1 MKRIE
6 DDIKLSKSLFS
17 YLKGELSEQEKQ
29 EVDTLLQEDEKLN
42 IWFNQFKNEKYID
55 QCVRE
60 RNHVNL
66 DEKWRDHL
74 KRRKRKKDI
83 RMFKQWVLS
92 AASVILILGFGWWI
106 YQQTPSATQEAET
119 VAQIIPGSSKAELIV
134 ENGKRY
140 VLPEIDPGIIDEEGT
155 KIEHDKKSLSYRYSE
170 NEEINPPMHQVNVP
184 RGGEYHL
191 VLSDGTKVWLNSE
204 SSINYPAWFKGN
216 IREVELK
223 GEAYFDVSHNPE
235 LPFFVN
241 TEKVKLEVL
250 GTEFNIKAYGDE
262 YDVATTLVEGEVKVN
277 PTIVNASAVILKPG
291 EQAVLKGASVKVG
304 EVNTRLYTAWKD
316 GLFIFKEESLEQM
329 FLRMSRWYDFKV
341 FFANQSVK
349 QFPFTGTVD
358 RKEGIENILKLL
370 EQTQRV
376 KFEINKNIIL
386 VKQ

>member
-6 DDIKLSKSLFS
+6 NDIKLSKTLLS
-17 YLKGELSEQEKQ
+17 YLKDELPRQEKQ
-29 EVDTLLQEDEKLN
+29 EVDQLLDEDEDLLN
-42 IWFNQFKNEKYID
+42 WFNLFRKEEYIN
-55 QCVRE
+55 QRIQE
-60 RNHVNL
+60 HHHVNL
-66 DEKWRDHL
+66 DEKWSVHL

-83 RMFKQWVLS
+83 RLIKQWMWS
-92 AASVILILGFGWWI
+92 AASVVLILGFGWWI
-106 YQQTPSATQEAET
+106 YQQTLNVNQQVEE

-140 VLPEIDPGIIDEEGT
+140 VLPEIDPGIINQEGT
-155 KIEHDKKSLSYRYSE
+155 LIEHDKKSLSYSSAE
-170 NEEINPPMHQVNVP
+170 NEEINPPMHQIIVP

-191 VLSDGTKVWLNSE
+191 VLADGTKVWLNSE
-204 SSINYPAWFKGN
+204 SSIKYPAWFKGSS
-216 IREVELK
+216 REVELK
-223 GEAYFDVSHNPE
+223 GEAYFDVNHNPQR
-235 LPFFVN
+235 PFFVN
-241 TEKVKLEVL
+241 TEKVRLEVL
-250 GTEFNIKAYGDE
+250 GTAFNIKAYGDE

-329 FLRMSRWYDFKV
+329 FHRMSRWYDFKV